1 MGWDWSASAKLVF
14 TPDTQVLTPKGPA
27 KAGALMG
34 GASIFGYAGPA
45 RPTILPVAHMRVRSH
60 RAPVVRVVTEQG
72 YKVTVTPD
80 HLFFVQL
87 KPARIYYDLF
97 LVHREGLGFVLSMGN
112 GQLRDLSESTILYER
127 QREGAP
133 SVTEKLWLLSTHRSM
148 PQALYVEQLLS
159 IRYGLPVYALDPR
172 LRRQG
177 LSDDLLARLLK
188 EVDTTA
194 RAARLLRDAHLSETL
209 PHFRRKLL
217 SSQDQAR
224 MHYLDGMFY
233 DPVGSRQQQGGPTGY
248 RHVLRIIPLGDG
260 VRFDRDRIRY
270 LGQGEPRTEVFEK
283 PDQLDQRLAA
293 HARDAFADP
302 HRRIALPLR
311 RPFFIW
317 PASYLRE
324 GMILPTF
331 DGARFHE
338 ETIRQVSLV
347 DYAGDVL
354 EFDLNGGGQVLAGGI
369 LVAAAGD
376 PTLTAP
382 LP

>member
-1 MGWDWSASAKLVF
+1 MFV
-14 TPDTQVLTPKGPA
+14 PETQVLTPKGPA

-34 GASIFGYAGPA
+34 GASIFGYSGPA
-45 RPTILPVAHMRVRSH
+45 RPTLLGVHHLRVRSH
-60 RAPVVRVVTEQG
+60 RAPVVRVLTEQG

-80 HLFFVQL
+80 HNFFVQL
-87 KPARIYYDLF
+87 KPARIYFDLF

-127 QREGAP
+127 QKEGAP

-148 PQALYVEQLLS
+148 PQATYVEQLLS
-159 IRYGLPVYALDPR
+159 IRYGLPTYALDPR
-172 LRRQG
+172 MRRQG
-177 LSDDLLARLLK
+177 LSDDLLVRLLK

-194 RAARLLRDAHLSETL
+194 RAARLLKDAHLSEAV

-217 SSQDQAR
+217 STQDQAR
-224 MHYLDGMFY
+224 MHYLDGLFY
-233 DPVGSRQQQGGPTGY
+233 DPVGKGQLSGAPTTY

-293 HARDAFADP
+293 HARDAFTDP
-302 HRRIALPLR
+302 HRRITLPLR

-324 GMILPTF
+324 GMVLPTF
-331 DGARFHE
+331 DGQRFHE
-338 ETIRQVSLV
+338 ETIKQVSLV
-347 DYAGDVL
+347 DYSGDVL
-354 EFDLNGGGQVLAGGI
+354 ELDLNGGGQVLAGGI
-369 LVAAAGD
+369 LVGAGGD
-376 PTLTAP
+376 PTISAAA
-382 LP
+382 LPGA

>member
-1 MGWDWSASAKLVF
+1 MVENADPVF
-14 TPDTQVLTPKGPA
+14 VPETQVLTPKGPA
-27 KAGALMG
+27 KAGSLMG
-34 GASIFGYAGPA
+34 GASIFGFAGPA
-45 RPTILPVAHMRVRSH
+45 RPAILPVVRTRVRSH
-60 RAPVVRVVTEQG
+60 RAPVVRVLTEQG
-72 YKVTVTPD
+72 YKLTVTPD

-87 KPARIYYDLF
+87 KAARVFYDLF

-112 GQLRDLSESTILYER
+112 GQLRDLTESTILYER

-133 SVTEKLWLLSTHRSM
+133 SVSEKLWLLSTHRSL
-148 PQALYVEQLLS
+148 PQATYVEQLLS

-177 LSDDLLARLLK
+177 LSDELLVRLLK
-188 EVDTTA
+188 EVDTSA
-194 RAARLLRDAHLSETL
+194 RAARLLRDAHLSESL

-217 SSQDQAR
+217 SAQDQAR
-224 MHYLDGMFY
+224 MHYLDGLFY
-233 DPVGSRQQQGGPTGY
+233 EPLGPQKGLMSSAGF

-270 LGQGEPRTEVFEK
+270 LGPGEPRTEVFDK

-302 HRRIALPLR
+302 HRRITLPLR
-311 RPFFIW
+311 KPFFIW

-338 ETIRQVSLV
+338 EAIKQVTLV

-354 EFDLNGGGQVLAGGI
+354 ELDLNGGGQVLAGGI
-369 LVAAAGD
+369 LVSAVGEPAM
-376 PTLTAP
+376 TAP
-382 LP
+382 APAA

>member
-1 MGWDWSASAKLVF
+1 MF
-14 TPDTQVLTPKGPA
+14 IPETQVLTPRGPT
-27 KAGALMG
+27 KAGSLLG
-34 GASIFGYAGPA
+34 GATIYGYAGPP
-45 RPTILPVAHMRVRSH
+45 RPAVLPVAHMRVRSH
-60 RAPVVRVVTEQG
+60 RAPVVRVITEQG

-127 QREGAP
+127 QKEGAP
-133 SVTEKLWLLSTHRSM
+133 SVTEKLWLLSTHRSL
-148 PQALYVEQLLS
+148 PQATYVEQLLS
-159 IRYGLPVYALDPR
+159 IRYGLPCYALDPR
-172 LRRQG
+172 MRRQG
-177 LSDDLLARLLK
+177 LSDELLARLLK
-188 EVDTTA
+188 EVDTVA
-194 RAARLLRDAHLSETL
+194 RASRLLRDAHLSEHL

-224 MHYLDGMFY
+224 MHYLDGLFY
-233 DPVGSRQQQGGPTGY
+233 DPVGNRNVVGGPTSF
-248 RHVLRIIPLGDG
+248 RHVMRIIPLGDG

-270 LGQGEPRTEVFEK
+270 LGQGEPRTEVFERAE
-283 PDQLDQRLAA
+283 QLEQRLAA
-293 HARDAFADP
+293 HARDAFTDP
-302 HRRIALPLR
+302 HRRIMLPLR

-331 DGARFHE
+331 DGQRYHE
-338 ETIRQVSLV
+338 EAIKQVSLV

-354 EFDLNGGGQVLAGGI
+354 EMDLNGGGEVYAGGI
-369 LVAAAGD
+369 LLGAAGD
-376 PTLTAP
+376 PLLTSAA
-382 LP
+382 LPGI